1 MSVTVTPLTADTPTS
16 HVFDRT
22 DFPVDEPAH
31 EQVVFCQD
39 SSTGLRS
46 IIALHSTTLGPALGG
61 TRFRAYS
68 DESSALTDVL
78 RLSRGMT
85 YKAAAAGLDLG
96 GGKAIIIGEPHT
108 LKTPELLRAYGRFVE
123 TLAGRY
129 VTAGDV
135 GTNSDDLDIIGEATA
150 HVVGRNT
157 AAGGSGDSGPNTA
170 LGVYQ
175 AMRAAAVRAWGEREL
190 QGRTVGVEGAG
201 KVGYELIAL
210 LTAAGADVVVADV
223 YRPSLDRVTEA
234 FPRVRVATDV
244 RSERLDV
251 YAPCALGG
259 TLSAPTIETLDAA
272 IVCGA
277 ANNQLLTADVE
288 RRLGERGIVWIP
300 DYVANSGGLI
310 QVEGELRGRSTSEVR
325 TRVDNVFD
333 TMTVILETAEKE
345 SILPGVAADRI
356 ARRRLDVSAR

>member
-1 MSVTVTPLTADTPTS
+1 MSVTITPSSVDTATS

-22 DFPVDEPAH
+22 DFPVEEPAH

-39 SSTGLRS
+39 STTGLRA

-68 DESSALTDVL
+68 DEGAALTDVL

-85 YKAAAAGLDLG
+85 YKAAAAGLELG
-96 GGKAIIIGEPHT
+96 GGKAVIIGEPRAV
-108 LKTPELLRAYGRFVE
+108 KTPELLRAYGSFVE
-123 TLAGRY
+123 RLGGRY

-135 GTNSDDLDIIGEATA
+135 GTNSNDLDIMGETTA

-170 LGVYQ
+170 LGVFQ
-175 AMRAAAVRAWGEREL
+175 AMRAAAVRAWGDREL

-201 KVGYELIAL
+201 KVGFELIAL
-210 LTAAGADVVVADV
+210 LTDAGADIVVADP
-223 YRPSLDRVTEA
+223 YQPSLDRVLAA
-234 FPRVRVATDV
+234 FPRVRVAGDV
-244 RSERLDV
+244 RDERLDV
-251 YAPCALGG
+251 YAPCALGA
-259 TLSAPTIETLDAA
+259 TVNATSVETLDTS
-272 IVCGA
+272 IICGA
-277 ANNQLLTADVE
+277 ANNQLLTPVIEGALAD
-288 RRLGERGIVWIP
+288 RGIVWIP

-310 QVEGELRGRSTSEVR
+310 QVEGELRGRGPDEVR
-325 TRVDNVFD
+325 SRVEKVFD
-333 TMTVILETAEKE
+333 TMAFILDTADRE

-356 ARRRLDVSAR
+356 ARRRLDDQA